1 MKTFKANI
9 KYKLILTFSINKLKN
24 KMKITKTKAIFQSS
38 TKTPKN
44 HQIHTAEV

>member
-44 HQIHTAEV
+44 NRIHKAEV

>member
-9 KYKLILTFSINKLKN
+9 KYKLILTFFINKLKN

-38 TKTPKN
+38 LKTPKN
-44 HQIHTAEV
+44 HRIHTAEV